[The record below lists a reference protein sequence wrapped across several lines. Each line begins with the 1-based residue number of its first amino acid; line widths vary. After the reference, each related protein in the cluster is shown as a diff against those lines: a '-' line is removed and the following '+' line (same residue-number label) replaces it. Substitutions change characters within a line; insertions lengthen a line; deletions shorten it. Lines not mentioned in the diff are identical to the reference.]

1 MTSRSR
7 ILLAVFALTL
17 AAGPAA
23 AQVPAEL
30 DTSSVWGFPL
40 PGDHPSPATARSAG
54 VALADRW
61 LGGAVQDNPAAR
73 PAAAVEVTGQFM
85 RVNRMDLAAQNRSF
99 NETFGFPD
107 FASASVSLG
116 RGPVLYAY
124 QPVLRMEEQ
133 TYTAGPFLT
142 PAQVGSSVS
151 QRELRVGVSQSL
163 QRDGMRFGVAAE
175 WVSRRDRY
183 ETIEVSGSPDAGER
197 AIAFDGSGF
206 GASAGFA
213 YERESDRVGG
223 VSLGGALRYGSELTL
238 DGDYT
243 EALLSGNSAGTFRIA
258 RDAEWSGGVS
268 AAFVMAPATRVL
280 VAVSGRS
287 GGAWTEEGLVDGLA
301 LEAKSGFGWSAGLE
315 WKDPE
320 LNWGARF
327 GAGQEAQSGSFEKKT
342 GLLSIGFTFDLGG
355 VVLDAALL
363 HRNLANVDN
372 PSSAE
377 DRALVGVR
385 VDF

>member
-1 MTSRSR
+1 MTPRIR
-7 ILLAVFALTL
+7 ILLAVSVLAL
-17 AAGPAA
+17 AAGTAA
-23 AQVPAEL
+23 AQVPSTL
-30 DTSSVWGFPL
+30 TSSLWGFPL

-99 NETFGFPD
+99 DKTFGFPD
-107 FASASVSLG
+107 FASASVSFG

-133 TYTAGPFLT
+133 TYTRGPFLT

-151 QRELRVGVSQSL
+151 QRELRVGVAQSL
-163 QRDGMRFGVAAE
+163 QRDGMRLGVAAE

-183 ETIEVSGSPDAGER
+183 ETVEVSGSPDAGER

-243 EALLSGNSAGTFRIA
+243 EALLSGNSAGTFRIV
-258 RDAEWSGGVS
+258 RDAEWSGGLS

-280 VAVSGRS
+280 IALSGRS
-287 GGAWTEEGLVDGLA
+287 GGAWNEEGVVGGLA
-301 LEAKSGFGWSAGLE
+301 LEAKSGLGWSAGLE

-327 GAGQEAQSGSFEKKT
+327 GAGQEAQSGSFEKKS
-342 GLLSIGFTFDLGG
+342 GLLSVGFTFDLGG

-363 HRNLANVDN
+363 HRNLARDGA

-377 DRALVGVR
+377 DRALAGVR